1 VEEEQLDEGT
11 RALRLAVDAARRGG
25 AVLVRGAAP
34 DALADLARSLAG
46 GEVGLLVALGD
57 EPVPEALAGLP
68 VFEAAPSGGQAR
80 ALRRRGL
87 VELRCGV
94 ATTACELLGEAAAL
108 LAPRDPAFALRVL
121 LEAAE
126 AAAYAGDL
134 GRLTAIGR
142 TAEELD
148 FAGAASADTLRIIA
162 YLRGMGRMLDG
173 DTAGAAPLLREAV
186 IAGRRATDP
195 VAVLQGGIAAAMLGA
210 DSAAHALH
218 ARAVE
223 RARADGDDA
232 LVAHALE
239 FLVNADIF
247 HGRYETA
254 ARHAVDGRA
263 LADEAGHLTVAC
275 QHTASLALVEAL
287 RGRPTASREHAIVAL
302 EHATGHGL
310 GLPAAVASWAL
321 AVADLSEGRPR
332 EAADRIRALA
342 AAGPGAG
349 HPLVSLL
356 AVPHLV
362 EAAACCGDRRPAADA
377 LAAFER
383 FARHAGQPWAE
394 ALVARCRGLSSTG
407 EKADEHFRRA
417 VVLHARAGRHFDRA
431 RTELLWGQALRLERR
446 RADGHPHL
454 RAALEAFERLDA
466 GAWTE
471 RARAEL
477 RATGEAARSRRE
489 PEAANRLTPRERE
502 IVELVATGA
511 TNREIAAHLVL
522 SPRTVDHHL
531 RQVFAKLG
539 ISSRAELIRP
549 G

>member
-1 VEEEQLDEGT
+1 
-11 RALRLAVDAARRGG
+11 
-25 AVLVRGAAP
+25 
-34 DALADLARSLAG
+34 
-46 GEVGLLVALGD
+46 
-57 EPVPEALAGLP
+57 
-68 VFEAAPSGGQAR
+68 
-80 ALRRRGL
+80 
-87 VELRCGV
+87 
-94 ATTACELLGEAAAL
+94 
-108 LAPRDPAFALRVL
+108 
-121 LEAAE
+121 
-126 AAAYAGDL
+126 
-134 GRLTAIGR
+134 
-142 TAEELD
+142 
-148 FAGAASADTLRIIA
+148 
-162 YLRGMGRMLDG
+162 
-173 DTAGAAPLLREAV
+173 
-186 IAGRRATDP
+186 
-195 VAVLQGGIAAAMLGA
+195 VLQGGIAAAALGA

-239 FLVNADIF
+239 YLVNADIL

-254 ARHAVDGRA
+254 ARHALEGRA

-287 RGRPTASREHAIVAL
+287 RGRPTACREHAIAAR

-310 GLPAAVASWAL
+310 GLPAAVANWAL

-332 EAADRIRALA
+332 EAADRLRALA
-342 AAGPGAG
+342 DAGPGGG
-349 HPLVSLL
+349 HPLVSLV

-362 EAAACCGDRRPAADA
+362 EAAARCGDRRPAADA

-383 FARHAGQPWAE
+383 FARHAGQPWSE

-407 EKADEHFRRA
+407 EQADEHFRRA

-446 RADGHPHL
+446 RADGHAHL

-489 PEAANRLTPRERE
+489 PEAADRLTPRERE

-511 TNREIAAHLVL
+511 TNREIAAQLVL

-539 ISSRAELIRP
+539 ISSRADLIRP
-549 G
+549 S